1 MIRFSHHRTIP
12 ESLQEYGRGIAGGL
26 MFSLPLLY
34 TMEVWWSGFML
45 HPWRIVA
52 YVVATFGILLF
63 YNRFAGLRRDATLRE
78 VAIDSV
84 EEMGIGIVL
93 ATLVLFLTN
102 RLDWEADHLGAVGKI
117 AMEAMTVAIGVSVG
131 TAQLGASDGGDCG
144 VSGEDE
150 DPKHKPD
157 SYLPQ
162 SALALCGAVLFAANV
177 APTDEVSVIAMES
190 PSWKLLLIALFSM
203 LVGMLILFFAE
214 FRGSS
219 THVARGSVI
228 LGLRGVFTTYGIAL
242 GSSAALLW
250 FFGKL
255 DDEPL
260 SQCVAQTVVLGL
272 PAVLGASAGRLLL
285 QGGQGG
291 GGEDGTDSEP
301 SQT

>member
-1 MIRFSHHRTIP
+1 MIRFSHHRTIR

-45 HPWRIVA
+45 HPWRIIA
-52 YVVATFGILLF
+52 YVLATFAILLF

-84 EEMGIGIVL
+84 EEMGIGLVL
-93 ATLVLFLTN
+93 ATTILFLTN
-102 RLDWEADHLGAVGKI
+102 RLDWEGDHLGAVGKI

-131 TAQLGASDGGDCG
+131 TAQLGASDNGDCG
-144 VSGEDE
+144 VSGED
-150 DPKHKPD
+150 DTDHKPD

-203 LVGMLILFFAE
+203 LVAMLILFFAE
-214 FRGSS
+214 FRGSGA
-219 THVARGSVI
+219 HVARGSFV
-228 LGLRGVFTTYGIAL
+228 LGIRGVLTTYGISL
-242 GSSAALLW
+242 GSAAALLW
-250 FFGKL
+250 FFGKM
-255 DDEPL
+255 DGEPL
-260 SQCVAQTVVLGL
+260 SQCIAQTVVLGL

-285 QGGQGG
+285 QGGQG
-291 GGEDGTDSEP
+291 ENSSEP
-301 SQT
+301 KPSQA